1 MRKLTAGLF
10 MSVDGVVEAPNLWQ
24 GDAFDDEMGAGMG
37 EFMARTD
44 TAVMGRVGYQEW
56 AGFWPAM
63 AGDGFGD
70 FINPIEKFVAS
81 RTLSGDL
88 AWQNSTLIEGDL
100 AGFISQLKQ
109 RDGKDIAL
117 MGGISLVREL
127 LFAGLLDELML
138 MIHPVIAGKG
148 RRLFEPGDPET
159 RLTLNGSMTTSRG
172 NVISRYSLRKD

>member
-24 GDAFDDEMGAGMG
+24 GDAFDDEMGAGMM

-56 AGFWPAM
+56 AAFWPGADDPF
-63 AGDGFGD
+63 AA

-81 RTLSGDL
+81 RTLSGKL
-88 AWQNSTLIEGDL
+88 EWQNSTLIDTDLGD
-100 AGFISQLKQ
+100 FIGQLK
-109 RDGKDIAL
+109 RREGKDIAL
-117 MGGISLVREL
+117 MGGISLVRQL

-138 MIHPVIAGKG
+138 MIHPVVAGKG